1 MKMVKKI
8 LFGSLVLAA
17 ALTFASCGETQDEG
31 DSFDGDK
38 IDFVHDGT
46 SGLYYRSFKST
57 STKHYSANAT
67 ITIEDADNVTSA
79 TKPNGTAIESKA
91 GLGFVFGLEEIKDAP
106 VVYKIK
112 KDKKTGEIKY
122 NSDGTYKTEKVKFYN
137 FGVASVRWNHTINSA
152 QWYVSWCTNVPDSV
166 FNYNDSSSFYDG
178 TLAALPENTGVTIP
192 GSAADNEIC
201 IVDDGAGGWNTI
213 SGISLKEDGSL
224 GALIKTVANENGSYT
239 VQLMDKD
246 APDTVIATGT
256 VPAAETG
263 LSEKTQKL
271 IGRYLTVYK
280 SQTIKGKI
288 EYSDVHGNV
297 IPADYDI
304 IYE

>member
-38 IDFVHDGT
+38 IDFTHDGA
-46 SGLYYRSFKST
+46 SGDYYRSFKST

-67 ITIEDADNVTSA
+67 ITIEDADNVVSA
-79 TKPNGTAIESKA
+79 SDSRGRAVAAKA

-137 FGVASVRWNHTINSA
+137 FGVASVRWNHTDNTA
-152 QWYVSWCTNVPDSV
+152 QWYISWCTNVPDSV
-166 FNYNDSSSFYDG
+166 FNYNSSPSFYDG
-178 TLAALPENTGVTIP
+178 SLALLPENTGVSIP
-192 GSAADNEIC
+192 GSSADNEIC
-201 IVDDGAGGWNTI
+201 IVDDGAGGWKDVA
-213 SGISLKEDGSL
+213 SLSLKEDGSL
-224 GALIKTVANENGSYT
+224 AVLIKTVANENGSYT

-246 APDTVIATGT
+246 APDTVIDTGT

-271 IGRYLTVYK
+271 IGRYLTVYT